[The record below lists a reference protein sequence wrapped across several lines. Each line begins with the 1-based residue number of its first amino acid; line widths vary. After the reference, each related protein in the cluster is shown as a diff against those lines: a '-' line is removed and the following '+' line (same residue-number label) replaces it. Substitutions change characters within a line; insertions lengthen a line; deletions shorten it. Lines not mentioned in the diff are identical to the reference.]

1 MREYFATNRIQMQY
15 EKIIYGPGN
24 SFSYKTITKKYFPMP
39 LHHHPEIE
47 VILITAGHGK
57 RFVSNSVDDFAPGD
71 LVLIGDNVPHFHLC
85 DKIYYQ
91 DNDLFCSSRVIQF
104 TRDIFPERFEQLTE
118 YANIAN
124 LLQRGMYGVKFMN
137 LPSIEQTA
145 HIMESLDKL
154 SGIKRINALLRML
167 DLLGRLKDY
176 KILSQYD
183 YKHDTVKQDDQNSI
197 SSKVYNYLM
206 KNFKRKVSLEEVA
219 THVNQNPTSL
229 CRYFKQNTK
238 KSIFESLNEI
248 RVEYACKLLA
258 NSDFTIA
265 QIAYES
271 GYNNLS
277 NFNKQF
283 KKVLG
288 KSPKDYKESSR
299 KTDIT

>member
-1 MREYFATNRIQMQY
+1 
-15 EKIIYGPGN
+15 
-24 SFSYKTITKKYFPMP
+24 
-39 LHHHPEIE
+39 
-47 VILITAGHGK
+47 
-57 RFVSNSVDDFAPGD
+57 
-71 LVLIGDNVPHFHLC
+71 
-85 DKIYYQ
+85 
-91 DNDLFCSSRVIQF
+91 
-104 TRDIFPERFEQLTE
+104 
-118 YANIAN
+118 
-124 LLQRGMYGVKFMN
+124 
-137 LPSIEQTA
+137 
-145 HIMESLDKL
+145 
-154 SGIKRINALLRML
+154 ML

-197 SSKVYNYLM
+197 SAKVYNYLM